1 MRTEDAALLLFLAVG
16 LAAMAVWGVR
26 KLRRMNRQAE
36 AKPQWRPEW
45 WRAFPEQPVL
55 LSDEPDTPQ
64 PLGTEIAW
72 LAVRCEDPERVIA
85 ALDMPGQRA
94 NWATGLAAAR
104 QGDGLFVSPPVDG
117 FVLVVFRDTLPEA
130 GDLHQLPAEDWSH
143 DVEWAVRVTAVDEV
157 QSFDISDKEAYYGWE
172 QVISGRL
179 VRRQIRQGYRVYADE
194 GGMTEGEALAA
205 RQGIASRGTGA
216 PFTAENVM
224 DIAAAWGVDPR
235 FEKEYPPSV
244 GWLCRRDG

>member
-1 MRTEDAALLLFLAVG
+1 MEAMG
-16 LAAMAVWGVR
+16 LSGR
-26 KLRRMNRQAE
+26 
-36 AKPQWRPEW
+36 
-45 WRAFPEQPVL
+45 
-55 LSDEPDTPQ
+55 
-64 PLGTEIAW
+64 
-72 LAVRCEDPERVIA
+72 
-85 ALDMPGQRA
+85 RA

-104 QGDGLFVSPPVDG
+104 QGDGLFISPPVDG
-117 FVLVVFRDTLPEA
+117 FVLVVFQDALPEA
-130 GDLHQLPAEDWSH
+130 GDLHLLPSEDWH
-143 DVEWAVRVTAVDEV
+143 DDEEWAARAALFDEV
-157 QSFDISDKEAYYGWE
+157 QSFDVSDRRAYYGWE

-179 VRRQIRQGYRVYADE
+179 AHRQIRQGYRVYADE
-194 GGMTEGEALAA
+194 GAMTEGEALAA